1 METDEKREHEL
12 SVNSTKNTISYVDNW
27 SPENHKFCL
36 KMQGDKEKIVLL
48 RMLSDDSIHQF
59 QYL

>member
-1 METDEKREHEL
+1 MGTDEKREHEL

-27 SPENHKFCL
+27 SSESHKFCL

-48 RMLSDDSIHQF
+48 HMLSHDSIHQL